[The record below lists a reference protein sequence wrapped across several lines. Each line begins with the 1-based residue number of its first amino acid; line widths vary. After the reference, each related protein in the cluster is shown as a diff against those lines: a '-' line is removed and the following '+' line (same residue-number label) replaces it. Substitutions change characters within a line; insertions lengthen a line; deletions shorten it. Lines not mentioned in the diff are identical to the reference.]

1 LSTAIGTLAA
11 GGALPWLATP
21 AEAACVV
28 TGSGAQAALQSGD
41 SITCTGAGNTQVKTA
56 PVVSGVTVNI
66 GDGTATSVNDPT
78 FASVVLEAAS
88 NSAVKVFGNAT
99 VTSANSD
106 GIAVIG
112 GGGNTITVDAG
123 AMVGSSSLGTSGL
136 ALANSSNNI
145 IVIGG
150 TVGNGVTGAIS
161 ISIGAGSANNQAN
174 ILSSGFVH
182 AINVA
187 AVDLSGAADG
197 NVFNN
202 AGTISSASGT
212 AIIGSANQDTIIN
225 SGTIIS
231 GGVSTAADLKGGND
245 VFELRAGSRSR
256 DGSSAATERTRCA
269 WAGLPTQRSISAYS
283 VLPVSS
289 GNSRRWKRPAAPP
302 GR

>member
-1 LSTAIGTLAA
+1 
-11 GGALPWLATP
+11 
-21 AEAACVV
+21 
-28 TGSGAQAALQSGD
+28 
-41 SITCTGAGNTQVKTA
+41 
-56 PVVSGVTVNI
+56 
-66 GDGTATSVNDPT
+66 
-78 FASVVLEAAS
+78 
-88 NSAVKVFGNAT
+88 
-99 VTSANSD
+99 
-106 GIAVIG
+106 
-112 GGGNTITVDAG
+112 
-123 AMVGSSSLGTSGL
+123 
-136 ALANSSNNI
+136 
-145 IVIGG
+145 VIGG